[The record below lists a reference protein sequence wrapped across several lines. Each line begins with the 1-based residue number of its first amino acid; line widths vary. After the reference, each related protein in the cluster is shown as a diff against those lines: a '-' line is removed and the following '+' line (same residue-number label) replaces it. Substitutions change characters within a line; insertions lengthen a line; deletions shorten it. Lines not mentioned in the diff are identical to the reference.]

1 MEKSLFSFKAAHP
14 TWKCSPS
21 GQNLID
27 NVETYQHDQTIAIA
41 RERQHHIEA
50 AARQLETFTQ
60 LERRTHDQA
69 VVSQSGLNQG
79 ANMMESYVAGP
90 PPVNDGADVGG
101 GGPISPPHFPDPHAA
116 PFAVSTPSVPRVHF
130 EQREYSIPPVDSS
143 MQASQDTLG
152 SLQPVDSMTSSSVLT
167 TLPSLGSTLPNS
179 SGVVNSVLHYADLG
193 LSTELRRILNRST
206 LDPDVS
212 VADSLLMG
220 GGGGGGLPSMHMD
233 DEIGPA
239 RSTITERQYLWL
251 ERYHS
256 HQQSQSQPR
265 QESAGLPRPD

>member
-1 MEKSLFSFKAAHP
+1 M
-14 TWKCSPS
+14 
-21 GQNLID
+21 
-27 NVETYQHDQTIAIA
+27 
-41 RERQHHIEA
+41 
-50 AARQLETFTQ
+50 
-60 LERRTHDQA
+60 
-69 VVSQSGLNQG
+69 SQSGLNEG

-101 GGPISPPHFPDPHAA
+101 GGPISPPHFSDPHAA

-152 SLQPVDSMTSSSVLT
+152 SLQPVDSMSSSSVLT
-167 TLPSLGSTLPNS
+167 TPPSLGSTLPNS

-206 LDPDVS
+206 LDADVS

-220 GGGGGGLPSMHMD
+220 GGGGMD
-233 DEIGPA
+233 DEIGSA
-239 RSTITERQYLWL
+239 RSTITERQVRDDRFLAYLCSFRVSVV
-251 ERYHS
+251 EHNMCTSTFPCYVFFK
-256 HQQSQSQPR
+256 
-265 QESAGLPRPD
+265 

>member
-1 MEKSLFSFKAAHP
+1 
-14 TWKCSPS
+14 
-21 GQNLID
+21 LID

-60 LERRTHDQA
+60 LERRTHDPAA
-69 VVSQSGLNQG
+69 VTQSGLNEG

-101 GGPISPPHFPDPHAA
+101 GCPISPPHFPDPHAA

-130 EQREYSIPPVDSS
+130 EQRESSFPS

-152 SLQPVDSMTSSSVLT
+152 SLQPVDSMSSSSVLAT
-167 TLPSLGSTLPNS
+167 PPSLGSTLPNS

-220 GGGGGGLPSMHMD
+220 GGGGMD

-239 RSTITERQYLWL
+239 RSTITE
-251 ERYHS
+251 
-256 HQQSQSQPR
+256 
-265 QESAGLPRPD
+265 